1 MTAEEARGGC
11 LLGGGGMLLPGTEA
25 CWVPGEGLES
35 GGEKE
40 RGGSWWDWV
49 CAIVTENPEGLRR
62 TASECS
68 YCPPVS

>member
-1 MTAEEARGGC
+1 
-11 LLGGGGMLLPGTEA
+11 MLLPGTEA
-25 CWVPGEGLES
+25 CWVPGEGLEA

-62 TASECS
+62 TASKCS